1 MQQVEVPQNY
11 RTYRPGGADAEWP
24 RPEPLI
30 GQKAREPYPVD
41 ALPMAIR
48 RAVEEVQACVQAP
61 VEMVAGSALAT
72 ARLAAQA
79 LADVRRNHTL
89 IGPIGLYFLTVAE
102 SGERKSTVDRL
113 FGRAVHH
120 FQDREREAARTSLAA
135 HTADLAAWEARREAS
150 LCHLQ
155 GDAKANRSVDGHR
168 ADLAVIEAGK
178 PAAPRVPRLLYAD
191 VTQERLMRS
200 LATEWP
206 SGGIFASEGAAVFG
220 GHSMGRDSIARTL
233 AALNTLWDG
242 GTFLVD
248 RAQAPSY
255 AVRGARMTMAL
266 QVQPHVLSDFL
277 ERDRGLSRGSGFL
290 ARFLVAQPVSTQG
303 RRPYRETE
311 ATPELDA
318 FSTRIGEL
326 LAELPPIDPE
336 RGLTPAVLD
345 FTPDAKAHWIERY
358 NAIESQLSSDGDFA
372 AIPDVAAKAA
382 DNIARLAAVL
392 HVFEHGVSGAI
403 SADTMH
409 DAGEIVTWHLYSAKA
424 LLAPLSVSKDEANA
438 ASLDRWLL
446 DRCAVEGVDGF
457 LASTLLQSG
466 PTVVRRRDDF
476 NKAVDLLVSHGRV
489 RVMKDGKRRKLAVNP
504 DLLDGPIRRAGDTT
518 LEGTEHP
525 TASTPIATP
534 ATGWSRSF
542 SKISEISD

>member
-1 MQQVEVPQNY
+1 MQQPEIPPNY
-11 RTYRPGGADAEWP
+11 RFYRPGGADAEWP

-30 GQKAREPYPVD
+30 GEKARDPYPID
-41 ALPMAIR
+41 ALPTSIR
-48 RAVEEVQACVQAP
+48 RAVEEVQTCVQAP
-61 VEMVAGSALAT
+61 VEMVASSALAT
-72 ARLAAQA
+72 ASLAAQA
-79 LADVRRNHTL
+79 LADVRRNRTL
-89 IGPIGLYFLTVAE
+89 TGPIGLYFLTVAE

-113 FGRAVHH
+113 FGRAVHD
-120 FQDREREAARTSLAA
+120 FQDRQREAARNSLAV

-155 GDAKANRSVDGHR
+155 GDAKANKRVDGHR

-178 PAAPRVPRLLYAD
+178 PMAPRVPRLLYAD

-206 SGGIFASEGAAVFG
+206 SGGIFASEAAAVFG

-318 FSTRIGEL
+318 FATRIGQL
-326 LAELPPIDPE
+326 LEELPPIDPE
-336 RGLTPAVLD
+336 RGLIPPVLD
-345 FTPDAKAHWIERY
+345 FSPEAKAHWIERY
-358 NAIESQLSSDGDFA
+358 NSIESQLSSDGAFA

-392 HVFEHGVSGAI
+392 HVFEHGAAGTI
-403 SADTMH
+403 SADTVH
-409 DAGEIVTWHLYSAKA
+409 DAGEIVTWHLYAAKA
-424 LLAPLSVSKDEANA
+424 LLTPLSISKNEANA
-438 ASLDRWLL
+438 ANLDRWLL
-446 DRCAVEGVDGF
+446 DRCVMEGVDEF
-457 LASTLLQSG
+457 PTRTLLQSG
-466 PTVVRRRDDF
+466 PTGTRRREDF
-476 NKAVDLLVSHGRV
+476 DRAVELLASHGRV
-489 RVMKDGKRRKLAVNP
+489 RLLHDGRRRTLTVNP
-504 DLLDGPIRRAGDTT
+504 AL
-518 LEGTEHP
+518 LEGP
-525 TASTPIATP
+525 LPSP
-534 ATGWSRSF
+534 A
-542 SKISEISD
+542 

>member
-1 MQQVEVPQNY
+1 MQPPEVPQNY
-11 RTYRPGGADAEWP
+11 RAYRPGDADVEWP

-30 GQKAREPYPVD
+30 GQKERQPYPVD
-41 ALPMAIR
+41 ALPAAIR

-72 ARLAAQA
+72 ASLAAQA

-113 FGRAVHH
+113 FGRAIHH
-120 FQDREREAARTSLAA
+120 FQDAQREAARTSLAV
-135 HTADLAAWEARREAS
+135 HTADLATWEARREAS

-155 GDAKANRSVDGHR
+155 GDAKANKPVDGHR

-178 PAAPRVPRLLYAD
+178 PVAPRVPRLLYAD

-318 FSTRIGEL
+318 FSTRIGEM
-326 LAELPPIDPE
+326 LAELPSIDPE

-345 FTPDAKAHWIERY
+345 FSPDAKAHWIERY

-392 HVFEHGVSGAI
+392 HVFEHGAAGTI
-403 SADTMH
+403 SADTVH

-424 LLAPLSVSKDEANA
+424 LLAPLSVSKVEANA

-457 LASTLLQSG
+457 STRTLLQGG
-466 PTVVRRRDDF
+466 PPTTRKREDF
-476 NKAVDLLVSHGRV
+476 DRAVALLMNHGRV
-489 RVMKDGKRRKLAVNP
+489 RLAQDGKRQRLVVNP
-504 DLLDGPIRRAGDTT
+504 DLLDSPARPGADDGSD
-518 LEGTEHP
+518 LECHE
-525 TASTPIATP
+525 P
-534 ATGWSRSF
+534 AETRYSCYTRDEVPSHLQQV
-542 SKISEISD
+542 